1 MATAPKP
8 ARPASAPDA
17 TKTSIWGKMFGGG
30 QTDAAAKSISGRQT
44 QLDAEERKATGY
56 KDGGMVKCTKSS
68 TKRNWG

>member
-1 MATAPKP
+1 
-8 ARPASAPDA
+8 
-17 TKTSIWGKMFGGG
+17 MFGGG